1 MIDART
7 ALPKKAILLAA
18 GQGVRLRPLT
28 QTVPKCMVPV
38 AGKPLLEHNVEWLKK
53 YGVTD
58 LVINLH
64 YLPESVV
71 SYFGDGGR
79 WGVRITYSREAELLG
94 TAGAVKKVRDI
105 FDGPFFVWYGDNLST
120 CRLDRLWAMHTARGG
135 VATIALHEREDP
147 TQSGIVGM
155 DEDDRI
161 TRFLEKP
168 RPDQIFSHW
177 VSAGIIALDPRVLDS
192 IPGHGASDFGRDVF
206 PRLLEEGAAI
216 YGYKMSAEEGLWWVD
231 TAGDLERVQ
240 AEMAGK
246 SEAL

>member
-1 MIDART
+1 MIGARK
-7 ALPKKAILLAA
+7 AMPEKAILLAA

-28 QTVPKCMVPV
+28 RTVPKCMVPV

-71 SYFGDGGR
+71 NHFGDGGR
-79 WGVRITYSREAELLG
+79 WGVRITYSRETELLG
-94 TAGAVKKVRDI
+94 TAGAVKKVADF
-105 FDGPFFVWYGDNLST
+105 FDGPFFVWDGDNLST
-120 CRLDRLWAMHTARGG
+120 CRLDRLWAAHAARGG
-135 VATIALHEREDP
+135 VVTIALHEREDP

-155 DEDDRI
+155 DEHDRI

-168 RPDQIFSHW
+168 RPDQVFSHW
-177 VSAGIIALDPRVLDS
+177 VSAGIMALDPRVIDS
-192 IPGHGASDFGRDVF
+192 IPGGIAYDFGRDVF

-216 YGYKMSAEEGLWWVD
+216 YGYKMTAKEGLWWVD

-240 AEMAGK
+240 AEMAEK
-246 SEAL
+246 PEAL